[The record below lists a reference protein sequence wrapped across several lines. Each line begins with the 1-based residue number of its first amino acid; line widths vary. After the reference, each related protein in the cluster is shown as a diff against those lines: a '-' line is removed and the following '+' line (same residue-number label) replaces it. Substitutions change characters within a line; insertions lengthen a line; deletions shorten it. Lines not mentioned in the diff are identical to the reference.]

1 MVMGFEA
8 FREVF
13 EEYED
18 CYTIIGGTACDILM
32 DRANLD
38 FRTTR
43 NIDMILLIENR
54 FEEFWEVLW
63 KFIKDGAYRCGWKSS
78 DI

>member
-8 FREVF
+8 FREAF
-13 EEYED
+13 EGYED

-38 FRTTR
+38 FHKGLCYKKTR
-43 NIDMILLIENR
+43 
-54 FEEFWEVLW
+54 
-63 KFIKDGAYRCGWKSS
+63 
-78 DI
+78 